1 MFYPELLAAT
11 ERQRNALLNIAFIR
25 DGAAGKLSRGDY
37 IAFLSEAYHHVKH
50 TLPLLMAC
58 GARLPERLEW
68 LRTAMSEYIQEE
80 TGHQE
85 WILNDITACGGD
97 AEAVRRAQPSV
108 AVELMV
114 AYAYDTI
121 ARINPV
127 GFLGMVLVLEG
138 TSTRVASQ
146 AAAALR
152 SALHLP
158 PTAFTYLDSHGALDV
173 GHTQFFE
180 TLVNRLDDPAD
191 RATLVHCAKVFYR
204 LYGDVFRNLDHQRG
218 ALAEIATEA
227 A

>member
-1 MFYPELLAAT
+1 
-11 ERQRNALLNIAFIR
+11 
-25 DGAAGKLSRGDY
+25 
-37 IAFLSEAYHHVKH
+37 
-50 TLPLLMAC
+50 
-58 GARLPERLEW
+58 
-68 LRTAMSEYIQEE
+68 
-80 TGHQE
+80 
-85 WILNDITACGGD
+85 
-97 AEAVRRAQPSV
+97 
-108 AVELMV
+108 MV

-138 TSTRVASQ
+138 TSIRVASQ

-158 PTAFTYLDSHGALDV
+158 QTAFTYLDSHGALDV

-191 RATLVHCAKVFYR
+191 RAQLVHCAKVFYR
-204 LYGDVFRNLDHQRG
+204 LYGDIFRNLDSQRS
-218 ALAEIATEA
+218 AMAENATEA

>member
-11 ERQRNALLNIAFIR
+11 ERQRNALLSIPFIR
-25 DGAAGKLSRGDY
+25 DGAAGKLSRDDY
-37 IAFLSEAYHHVKH
+37 LAFLGEAYHHVKH

-68 LRTAMSEYIQEE
+68 LRTEMSKYIQEE

-85 WILNDITACGGD
+85 WILDDITACGAD
-97 AEAVRRAQPSV
+97 AGAVRRGQASL

-121 ARINPV
+121 ARNNPT

-138 TSTRVASQ
+138 TSTQVASQ

-152 SALHLP
+152 GALKLP
-158 PTAFTYLDSHGALDV
+158 PAAFTYLDSHGALDV

-180 TLVNRLDDPAD
+180 SLVNRLDDASD
-191 RATLVHCAKVFYR
+191 RAAVVHCAKVFYR
-204 LYGDVFRNLDHQRG
+204 LYGNIFRHLDSQRG
-218 ALAEIATEA
+218 LVIKDTEA